1 MLSWRRK
8 ALSRRWVAVAAAYLL
23 VLQAIF
29 AGMASGARAASISLD
44 HELAFTLCAPGSV
57 VPADAHD
64 GGTAAP
70 HTDLSCCTLGCPMS
84 AGCLPSVAGFAP
96 VVHRA
101 ADQVAF
107 SRRLD
112 RSLGFISG
120 RGPANPRA
128 PPLAA

>member
-1 MLSWRRK
+1 
-8 ALSRRWVAVAAAYLL
+8 
-23 VLQAIF
+23 LQAIF

-44 HELAFTLCAPGSV
+44 HELAF
-57 VPADAHD
+57 PADAHD

-70 HTDLSCCTLGCPMS
+70 HADLSCCTLGCTMS

-112 RSLGFISG
+112 RPLGFISG